1 MTKPAAKS
9 YKTYREPIAIVG
21 IGCRLPGSS
30 NSPHAFF
37 EFLKSKNSAIRE
49 IPEDRWSIDS
59 FYDTEPGV
67 TGKATS
73 KWGGFIDDVYGF
85 DPSFFDIS
93 PREVESM
100 DPQQACLLQ
109 VVYQAMQDGG
119 VTMEQATRAVTGVF
133 VGITTSDF
141 RSLRE
146 TEQMAPTADIYAG
159 TGTTLCIAANR
170 ISHRFNLRG
179 PSMAI
184 DTACSSSMVA
194 VDLACR
200 NIDDGTCDMAIACGA
215 QLNASPATFAVFA
228 NSNMLSPTG
237 RISTFD
243 ASANGYVRGEGFGA
257 VVLKPLS
264 RALADGDDI
273 YALIR
278 ATLVNQDGRT
288 QTLTS
293 PSQEAQMDMLTR
305 LCATAGVDPA
315 HVGYVE
321 CHGTGTPT
329 GDPIEAGAVGRVF
342 AKERRLEPLM
352 IGSVKPNVGHLESAA
367 GITGL
372 IKGAMIAK
380 TGLVPPNVNFASPN
394 PKIPFDALNIEVPLD
409 VRELPEIDGKKLV
422 VVNSFGFG
430 GTNACAMLEAWR
442 PAALPAEVQAKPL
455 RAEAKSM
462 ARPASKAVGR
472 ARKPAALAA

>member
-1 MTKPAAKS
+1 MNKPVKFAKR
-9 YKTYREPIAIVG
+9 YREPIAIVG
-21 IGCRLPGSS
+21 IGCRLPGGS
-30 NSPHAFF
+30 NDPKSFYK
-37 EFLKSKNSAIRE
+37 FLKNKGSAIGE
-49 IPEDRWSIDS
+49 VPKNRWSNES
-59 FYDTEPGV
+59 FYDAEPGIS
-67 TGKATS
+67 GKSTT
-73 KWGGFIDDVYGF
+73 KWGGFIDDLYGF
-85 DPSFFDIS
+85 DPGFFDIS

-100 DPQQACLLQ
+100 DPQQSGLLQ
-109 VVYQAMQDGG
+109 VVYEALQDGG
-119 VTMEQATRAVTGVF
+119 VTMEQASRAVTGVF

-146 TEQMAPTADIYAG
+146 GEQMMPAADIYAG

-170 ISHRFNLRG
+170 ISHRFNFRG
-179 PSMAI
+179 PSMAL

-200 NIDDGTCDMAIACGA
+200 NIDDGVCDMAIAAGVMV
-215 QLNASPATFAVFA
+215 LASPATFIVFA

-243 ASANGYVRGEGFGA
+243 ADANGYVRGEGFGA

-264 RALADGDDI
+264 RALASGDDI
-273 YALIR
+273 YGLIR

-288 QTLTS
+288 ATLTS
-293 PSQEAQMDMLTR
+293 PSQDAQISMLSA
-305 LCATAGVDPA
+305 LCENASIDPA

-342 AKERRLEPLM
+342 AKSRRSSPLL

-372 IKGAMIAK
+372 IKGALIAK
-380 TGLVPPNVNFASPN
+380 HGLIPPNINFERPN
-394 PKIPFDALNIEVPLD
+394 PKIPFDALNIEVPTE
-409 VRELPEIDGKKLV
+409 VRELPTHGKGQLV

-430 GTNACAMLEAWR
+430 GTNACALIEAWR
-442 PAALPAEVQAKPL
+442 PARLPADIFSSPKIV
-455 RAEAKSM
+455 
-462 ARPASKAVGR
+462 
-472 ARKPAALAA
+472 PAAAAKIASVKVPKPMAAMAAV

>member
-1 MTKPAAKS
+1 MNKPVKFAKS
-9 YKTYREPIAIVG
+9 YREPIAIVG
-21 IGCRLPGSS
+21 IGCRLPGGS
-30 NSPHAFF
+30 NDAKSFYS
-37 EFLKSKNSAIRE
+37 FLKNKGSAISE
-49 IPEDRWSIDS
+49 IPKDRWSIEG
-59 FYDTEPGV
+59 FYDPEPGV
-67 TGKATS
+67 SGKSTT
-73 KWGGFIDDVYGF
+73 KWGGFVNDLYGF
-85 DPSFFDIS
+85 DPGFFDIS

-100 DPQQACLLQ
+100 DPQQSGLLQ
-109 VVYQAMQDGG
+109 VVYEALQDGG
-119 VTMEQATRAVTGVF
+119 VTMEQASRAITGVF

-146 TEQMAPTADIYAG
+146 SEQMAPAADIYAG

-179 PSMAI
+179 PSMAL

-200 NIDDGTCDMAIACGA
+200 NIDDGVCDMAIAAGA
-215 QLNASPATFAVFA
+215 MVLASPATFIVFA

-243 ASANGYVRGEGFGA
+243 ANANGYVRGEGFGA

-264 RALADGDDI
+264 KALASGDEI
-273 YALIR
+273 YGLIR

-293 PSQEAQMDMLTR
+293 PSQDAQIAMLTA
-305 LCATAGVDPA
+305 LCENASIDPG

-342 AKERRLEPLM
+342 AKSKRSSPLL

-372 IKGAMIAK
+372 IKGALIAK
-380 TGLVPPNVNFASPN
+380 HGLIPPNINFDRPN
-394 PKIPFDALNIEVPLD
+394 PKIPFDALNIEVPRE
-409 VRELPEIDGKKLV
+409 VRELPSHGKGQMV

-430 GTNACAMLEAWR
+430 GTNACALIEAWR
-442 PAALPAEVQAKPL
+442 PSKLPATVFDKPKVVPAAVAVKSSSVAVPKRAAAVAAL
-455 RAEAKSM
+455 
-462 ARPASKAVGR
+462 
-472 ARKPAALAA
+472 